1 MEIKYSDKIPHIN
14 SFFTLYESTGWNEDA
29 EKTKED
35 LYEAIKNSWYIVS
48 VFSDE
53 TLVGFGRVISDG
65 KLHAFIVDLI
75 ISPEYK
81 LKGIG
86 TEILHRLVNYTH
98 NAGICDIQLFCA
110 NGKKEFYLK
119 NNFIE
124 RPVNAPGMQY
134 LIY

>member
-1 MEIKYSDKIPHIN
+1 MEIEYSDKIPDKD
-14 SFFTLYESTGWNEDA
+14 SFFTLYSSTGWDEEKA
-29 EKTKED
+29 KTKED

-48 VFSDE
+48 VFSNE
-53 TLVGFGRVISDG
+53 VLIGFGRVISDG

-86 TEILHRLVNYTH
+86 SEILYRLVNYTH
-98 NAGICDIQLFCA
+98 HAGINDIQLFCA
-110 NGKKEFYLK
+110 NNKKEFYLK

-134 LIY
+134 KVY